1 MLISFIQPQAA
12 TNPYYFYFMQMVIGS
27 WVLRSLH
34 SPKFSSQMFA
44 LKKINTTSCC
54 QSRLYTAPET
64 FVRHKK
70 NRIKF
75 DFLRFHIHNKHFDT
89 GKDDEYGKKRKN
101 AFQNVGLSMQR
112 PLNSINSKS
121 RVVPTNLIMFLGSFW
136 SLAVHPFL
144 LHEKELDILLL
155 SSSEK
160 KKTWGWINDVKIYIF
175 GKPIPLPHSSVDER
189 FI

>member
-1 MLISFIQPQAA
+1 MKYIFYIHLLDIIKMLISFIQPQAA
-12 TNPYYFYFMQMVIGS
+12 TNHYYFYFMQIVIGS

-34 SPKFSSQMFA
+34 CPKFSSQMFA
-44 LKKINTTSCC
+44 HKKKNTTSCC

-70 NRIKF
+70 NWIKF
-75 DFLRFHIHNKHFDT
+75 DFLRFHISNKHFDIE
-89 GKDDEYGKKRKN
+89 KDDEYEKRKN

-121 RVVPTNLIMFLGSFW
+121 RVVPTNLIMFLGPFW

-144 LHEKELDILLL
+144 LHEKELDILFL

-160 KKTWGWINDVKIYIF
+160 KTRMNK
-175 GKPIPLPHSSVDER
+175 
-189 FI
+189 